1 MIQPHGYLKARATRS
16 LHAVFLTAAIRLGV
30 EMGLTFFNT
39 LGRKQQA
46 FASIDPSVVRMY
58 SCGPT
63 VYNYAHIGNLRAYIF
78 VDIVRRALEYL
89 DYAVRHVMNITDVG
103 HLTDDAD
110 DGEDKMVKSSRETGR
125 SVWEI
130 AEFYTDAFF
139 RHADSLN
146 ITRPHVT
153 PRATEHV
160 DDMIAL
166 IRRLE
171 ERGYTY
177 RGGGN
182 IYFDISKFPSYGE
195 LARVRSAGGDTGVGS
210 SEHGRVEVDPN
221 KRNPNDFV
229 LWFTQSKFEN
239 QAMLWDSPWGR
250 GYPGWHIECS
260 AMSMRYLGE
269 QFDIHCGG
277 VDHIPVHHSNEI
289 AQSEA
294 ATGRQ
299 WVRYWLHNEFVV
311 MDKGKMAKSSGSF
324 VTLDTL
330 TEAGY
335 DPLDYRYFCLLAH
348 YRSEIRFS
356 LEALD
361 AARRARL
368 RLVERIRG
376 LAERAPDVAEELG
389 RRQTGFAGGM
399 ADGTTVKGADASGT
413 AEAALK
419 EFCAA
424 LEDDLNTPKML
435 AAVQTLTK
443 AETGSVEEILTAL
456 ASMDRVLGLNLIAEA
471 IAEQQIPEEVEKLV
485 AEREQ
490 ARKLKDFARADEIR
504 DILKE
509 RGFVLEDRPSG
520 TKVSVVGRTG

>member
-1 MIQPHGYLKARATRS
+1 MA
-16 LHAVFLTAAIRLGV
+16 
-30 EMGLTFFNT
+30 LTFFNT
-39 LGRKQQA
+39 LGRKRQA
-46 FASIDPSVVRMY
+46 FEPIDPSLVRMY

-63 VYNYAHIGNLRAYIF
+63 VYNYSHIGNLRAYVF
-78 VDIVRRALEYL
+78 VDILRRTLEYL
-89 DYAVRHVMNITDVG
+89 GYPVRHVMNVTDVG

-110 DGEDKMVKSSRETGR
+110 EGEDKMVKSSRETGR

-130 AEFYTDAFF
+130 AEFYTNAFF
-139 RHADSLN
+139 GHADSLN

-166 IRRLE
+166 IHRLE

-177 RGGGN
+177 SAGGN

-195 LARVRSAGGDTGVGS
+195 LARARSPGGDAKGTN
-210 SEHGRVEVDPN
+210 SEHSRVEADPN

-294 ATGRQ
+294 ATGRP

-311 MDKGKMAKSSGSF
+311 MDSAKMAKSAGTF
-324 VTLDTL
+324 LTLDTL
-330 TEAGY
+330 TGAGY

-356 LEALD
+356 WEALD
-361 AARRARL
+361 AARSARL

-376 LAERAPDVAEELG
+376 FVERAPETAEELG
-389 RRQTGFAGGM
+389 RRPAETGRELSAVTQI
-399 ADGTTVKGADASGT
+399 DGPDPHGT
-413 AEAALK
+413 AKKALEEFRAAI
-419 EFCAA
+419 
-424 LEDDLNTPKML
+424 EDDLNTPKAL
-435 AAVQTLTK
+435 AALQSLAKTETES
-443 AETGSVEEILTAL
+443 AETALKTVASV
-456 ASMDRVLGLNLIAEA
+456 DRVLGLNLIARA
-471 IAEQQIPEEVEKLV
+471 VAEERIPEDVEKLV
-485 AEREQ
+485 AERER
-490 ARKLKDFARADEIR
+490 AREQKDFARADEIR

-520 TKVSVVGRTG
+520 TKISVAGRVR

>member
-1 MIQPHGYLKARATRS
+1 
-16 LHAVFLTAAIRLGV
+16 
-30 EMGLTFFNT
+30 MGLTFFNT
-39 LGRKQQA
+39 LGRTQQT
-46 FASIDPSVVRMY
+46 FVPLDPSLARVY

-63 VYNYAHIGNLRAYIF
+63 VYNYAHIGNLRAYVF
-78 VDIVRRALEYL
+78 VDILRRSLEYFG
-89 DYAVRHVMNITDVG
+89 YNVRHVMNITDVG

-146 ITRPHVT
+146 IIRPHVT
-153 PRATEHV
+153 PRATEHI

-177 RGGGN
+177 RAGGN
-182 IYFDISKFPSYGE
+182 IYFDISRFPSYGE
-195 LARVRSAGGDTGVGS
+195 LARVRSAGDDAGVVNS
-210 SEHGRVEVDPN
+210 AHGRVEVDPN

-294 ATGRQ
+294 ATGHQ
-299 WVRYWLHNEFVV
+299 WVRFWLHNEFVV
-311 MDKGKMAKSSGSF
+311 MDKGKMAKRSGSF

-348 YRSEIRFS
+348 YRSEIHFS
-356 LEALD
+356 WEALD
-361 AARRARL
+361 AARSARL
-368 RLVERIRG
+368 RLVERLRG
-376 LAERAPDVAEELG
+376 LAEQLSGSAADYAAGAVDAPK
-389 RRQTGFAGGM
+389 AGGR
-399 ADGTTVKGADASGT
+399 GISGF
-413 AEAALK
+413 AEAALND
-419 EFCAA
+419 FRDA
-424 LEDDLNTPKML
+424 LEDDLNTPKAL
-435 AAVQTLTK
+435 ASLQTLTK
-443 AETGSVEEILTAL
+443 SETGSAEESLAAV
-456 ASMDRVLGLNLIAEA
+456 ASMDRVLGLNLIDEA
-471 IAEQQIPEEVEKLV
+471 TAEQQIPEEIERLV
-485 AEREQ
+485 SEREE
-490 ARKLKDFARADEIR
+490 ARKAKDFARADEIR

-520 TKVSVVGRTG
+520 TKVSVAGRAR